1 MSSKKY
7 YCGPYWIPS
16 KVRRIVSSK
25 FNASCKIHDMD
36 YESMKYGQ
44 KQADKRFRA
53 HALRQAGN
61 HIGWRIVAR
70 LFYIMVRVG
79 GKLSYG
85 KKDS

>member
-1 MSSKKY
+1 
-7 YCGPYWIPS
+7 
-16 KVRRIVSSK
+16 
-25 FNASCKIHDMD
+25 MD